1 MSGIAYLIQSV
12 APVATKNSIHA
23 IANYMT
29 QKSLIDAEFQ
39 LRIAEIEST
48 YADKKNTR
56 ENILTDRKHA
66 AFLIMAAMEA
76 AKALEDKEALRAI
89 IPQLGEFIQNTP
101 DYLNAETNV
110 TSNNTKAI
118 TVTNN

>member
-1 MSGIAYLIQSV
+1 
-12 APVATKNSIHA
+12 
-23 IANYMT
+23 
-29 QKSLIDAEFQ
+29 
-39 LRIAEIEST
+39 
-48 YADKKNTR
+48 
-56 ENILTDRKHA
+56 
-66 AFLIMAAMEA
+66 MAAMEA